1 MGLEAA
7 YNDELTGENG
17 MVVTARDRDGRSVLY
32 QYDQYFDAENGCD
45 LHTTLDTTIQYYL
58 EKGRAGA

>member
-32 QYDQYFDAENGCD
+32 QYDQYFDAENACV
-45 LHTTLDTTIQYYL
+45 
-58 EKGRAGA
+58 RFCWP